1 MAVASDGR
9 LAAIDSSSGT
19 AEIAVGSD
27 TGEVANID
35 SSALTVAVCVASNVA
50 AVMVLISGCTS
61 SAAAAVMVIMAS
73 GRIYP
78 ATDSSSSAAEIAAG
92 TGEVEN
98 VDSSAANVAVCVAS
112 GAARAVSVRT
122 ISKSTL

>member
-1 MAVASDGR
+1 MAVASDGT

-27 TGEVANID
+27 TGEVVNID
-35 SSALTVAVCVASNVA
+35 SSADSVAVCVASNVA

-61 SAAAAVMVIMAS
+61 SAASVMVIMAS
-73 GRIYP
+73 GRIHP

-98 VDSSAANVAVCVAS
+98 VDSSAP
-112 GAARAVSVRT
+112 
-122 ISKSTL
+122 